1 MNGQIDILN
10 KKKIQM
16 TLILLILLLITFGA
30 SMLTEFSFVEGFA
43 AIPGTI
49 AWMATKLIP
58 GAEAMENFPKVM
70 EKLWETVILS
80 ILSTTTAAF
89 VALFFALFGSKIT
102 KINGPLAIF
111 SRGIASVFRNIP
123 VVAWALVLVISFGH
137 NVVTGYLAIFFTT
150 FGFLVRAFMETID
163 EASVDSVEALNATG
177 ATYFQMVFRGVIP
190 DTLPQMISWLFFMI
204 DTNIRS
210 ATLVGLLTG
219 TGIGYLFDL
228 YYKRLDYET
237 VGLITIAIIVVV
249 IVIELISNKVRRLI
263 L

>member
-1 MNGQIDILN
+1 MYGSLDVIK

-16 TLILLILLLITFGA
+16 TLVLLLMLLITMGT
-30 SMLTEFSFVEGFA
+30 SMLTDFSFVEGFA
-43 AIPGTI
+43 AVPGTI
-49 AWMATKLIP
+49 AWMASNLIP
-58 GAEAMENFPKVM
+58 GPEALENLPKVL
-70 EKLWETVILS
+70 EKLWETIILS
-80 ILSTTTAAF
+80 VVSTTTAGF
-89 VALFFALFGSKIT
+89 FALFFALFGSNTT
-102 KINGPLAIF
+102 KVNKPLAIF
-111 SRGIASVFRNIP
+111 SRFIASVFRNIP

-137 NVVTGYLAIFFTT
+137 NVVTGYFALFFTT

-163 EASVDSVEALNATG
+163 EASVESVEALNATG
-177 ATYFQMVFRGVIP
+177 STYFQMVFRGVIP
-190 DTLPQMISWLFFMI
+190 DSLPQMVSWLFYMI

-237 VGLITIAIIVVV
+237 VGLITLCIIVVV
-249 IVIELISNKVRRLI
+249 IAIEFISNKVRRLI